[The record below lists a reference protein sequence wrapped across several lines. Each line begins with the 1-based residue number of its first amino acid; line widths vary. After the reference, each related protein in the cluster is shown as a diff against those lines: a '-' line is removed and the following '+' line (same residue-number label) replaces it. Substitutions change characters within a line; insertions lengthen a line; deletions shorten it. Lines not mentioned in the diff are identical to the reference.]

1 MNALKTSIVITN
13 YNYGR
18 FVARCIDSALAQSY
32 RDTEVVAWTMPREI
46 ILGKPSRAMGRAYS
60 RYCKSTT
67 AGKVPF
73 LTSYPSSFL
82 GVATRAV

>member
-60 RYCKSTT
+60 RYCKRDLLSRRN
-67 AGKVPF
+67 V
-73 LTSYPSSFL
+73 
-82 GVATRAV
+82 RAARSMGSCL